1 MTKPIIFR
9 GVFYPSQ
16 QAAADAW
23 GLTRQAVSSSRIYR
37 PRAHKGAVLR
47 YKVERFLEEA
57 SLNDT
62 DKGNLADILKEY
74 YTSR

>member
-16 QAAADAW
+16 QAAADAH
-23 GLTRQAVSSSRIYR
+23 GLTRQAVSQSRVYR

-57 SLNDT
+57 SLSDT
-62 DKGNLADILKEY
+62 DKDNLLDILREY
-74 YTSR
+74 YISD